1 MNKESKDC
9 YIGERNGVISTL
21 PDETDTTDAYVDVG
35 KIDLLSPLMSRG
47 YLTLYHINSK
57 MPLEENCFRF
67 LYILVTDTSIQSFQL
82 CRTIEI
88 PKILKHTKNI
98 IPS

>member
-35 KIDLLSPLMSRG
+35 KIDLLSPLMNRG
-47 YLTLYHINSK
+47 YLTLHHINSK
-57 MPLEENCFRF
+57 MPLEENVSDF
-67 LYILVTDTSIQSFQL
+67 YIFWSLIHQCNHFF
-82 CRTIEI
+82 IEL
-88 PKILKHTKNI
+88 LKFFKF
-98 IPS
+98 